1 MSIPIEKREVGEGWV
16 LTCRGRN
23 GNDMTLSNVSIEKDN
38 LLCRVL
44 GGQNVLGLDEIDLVK
59 KPSISSLMKDSVF
72 SSDKNGNIEVSILDH
87 VAELIRNAQSHGCW
101 NVDSVFIMSATPL
114 DGLPLSE
121 VLHCAIELW
130 ENLQLDDDELLEIAI
145 REISSQIQTQKAK
158 DDVDCFDN
166 ESDKNWPEESRRIQN
181 MHQEDVRK
189 GVSIDVDICN
199 ALSIESNS
207 TTAGRRFNP
216 RKDPTVLYLA
226 MNQLTCCLD
235 DFTYRLE
242 PAKSN
247 SVFDPVFE
255 GVGTLEIKNA
265 SIKIRVECRKERID
279 KLGEDVT
286 IPVLQ
291 LQELEVGLEKVQFK
305 FKETGLD
312 WMLNKIV
319 SNFFDKITQLVR
331 ENLREQICLSI
342 NNALETFNRYIEVNP
357 DLMLKI
363 LGISI
368 DDLEENV
375 AWV

>member
-1 MSIPIEKREVGEGWV
+1 
-16 LTCRGRN
+16 
-23 GNDMTLSNVSIEKDN
+23 
-38 LLCRVL
+38 
-44 GGQNVLGLDEIDLVK
+44 
-59 KPSISSLMKDSVF
+59 
-72 SSDKNGNIEVSILDH
+72 
-87 VAELIRNAQSHGCW
+87 
-101 NVDSVFIMSATPL
+101 
-114 DGLPLSE
+114 
-121 VLHCAIELW
+121 
-130 ENLQLDDDELLEIAI
+130 
-145 REISSQIQTQKAK
+145 
-158 DDVDCFDN
+158 
-166 ESDKNWPEESRRIQN
+166 
-181 MHQEDVRK
+181 VRK